1 MPKIALIYNPYAGTR
16 RFPYLLDYTIMT
28 FQRIGYDICVYRTTG
43 PQSFADFFKQEDN
56 REYAAIFIA
65 GGDGS
70 VSMLIDGL
78 LKANWDIPIGI
89 IPAGTANDFAYHI
102 GMPKNLRKAVN
113 SLTAMKSQAVD
124 VGLVNNQFFINVCSG
139 GVLTDISYKIDLK
152 RKNSL
157 GRLAY
162 YLKGMQELPN
172 FKSMKLSVTAQSVDI
187 SEDFYLFVVLN
198 GSSAGGLSKLG
209 GTASVADG
217 LLDFIGFKAV
227 SLTQLPLV
235 FPKILMGDHL
245 NDKRVIHFRASSL
258 RIESL
263 DNSKLESD
271 VDGEKGPDFP
281 LHISALP
288 GRLQIIG
295 PGFD

>member
-1 MPKIALIYNPYAGTR
+1 MPKIALLYNTYAGTR
-16 RFPYLLDYTIMT
+16 LFPYLLDYTIMT
-28 FQRIGYDICVYRTTG
+28 FQKLGYAICVYRTTG
-43 PQSFADFFKQEDN
+43 PQFFSDFFMREGN

-70 VSMLIDGL
+70 VSMLINGL
-78 LKANWDIPIGI
+78 LKENWSIPIGI

-102 GMPKNLRKAVN
+102 GMPKDLKQAVN
-113 SLTAMKSQAVD
+113 SLTAMTTQAVD

-172 FKSMKLSVTAQSVDI
+172 FKSMRLGISAQSVDI

-198 GSSAGGLSKLG
+198 GSSAGGLTKLG
-209 GTASVADG
+209 GTASVTDG
-217 LLDFIGFKAV
+217 QLDFIGFKAV
-227 SLTQLPLV
+227 ALPQLPLV
-235 FPKILMGDHL
+235 FPKILKGEHL
-245 NDKRVIHFRASSL
+245 NDKRVIHFRTSSL

-263 DNSKLESD
+263 DDSKLESD

-281 LHISALP
+281 LNISTLP
-288 GRLQIIG
+288 GRLQIIC
-295 PGFD
+295 PNFD